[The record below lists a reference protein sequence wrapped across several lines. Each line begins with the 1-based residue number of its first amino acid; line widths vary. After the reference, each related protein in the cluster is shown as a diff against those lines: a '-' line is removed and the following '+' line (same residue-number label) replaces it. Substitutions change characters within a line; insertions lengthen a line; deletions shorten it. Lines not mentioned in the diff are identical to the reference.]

1 MQAFESN
8 HAGRHM
14 RLRQKVIVL
23 AVVPLIVALCA
34 IALYVR
40 QQAKS
45 LAAEQR
51 VTIQRAY
58 LASKEAELRHYVEL
72 ATRSIAHLTRSGAS
86 DPATQQEAIR
96 LLSNLSFGGD
106 GYFFV
111 YDDRGLSLMHPR
123 QPELVGTDMWEWR
136 DATGAPTIQRL
147 IALASQGGGFLR
159 YTWAK
164 PSSKRSA
171 PKLGY
176 VVPIAHWN
184 WVMGTG
190 IYLDDVEAAL
200 AQVDAQQSRNIEET
214 LLWMAVLA
222 TVAAVGVAGG
232 GLALNIS
239 EGRVA
244 DAKLKALAQR
254 VVESQEEERARLSR
268 DLHDGISQALVSV
281 KLQLEAG
288 IIRIGGDEVRRE
300 QGRAGLERTVEQV
313 KALLGEVRRISHDL
327 RPTLLDD
334 VGLAPALAH
343 LAGEFGEH
351 ALVPVRFRATG
362 AVDALPEI
370 VGTVLFRVAQEALTN
385 VGRHAHARHV
395 DMALE
400 RVADMVSLSIA
411 DDGVGFDAD
420 GVAVHPKR
428 GIGLRNMMERME
440 AIGGRFA
447 IASSPA
453 GTRVVASIDLKE
465 LRSDW

>member
-1 MQAFESN
+1 MAAFPN
-8 HAGRHM
+8 KIGRTPM

-34 IALYVR
+34 ISLYVR
-40 QQAKS
+40 QQAVT

-51 VTIQRAY
+51 ATIQRAY

-72 ATRSIAHLTRSGAS
+72 ATRSIAHLTRTGSS
-86 DPATQQEAIR
+86 DPATQREAIR
-96 LLSNLSFGGD
+96 ILSSLSYGDD

-111 YDDRGLSLMHPR
+111 YDTRGNNLMHPR
-123 QPELVGTDMWEWR
+123 QPELVGKDMWEWR
-136 DATGAPTIQRL
+136 DSTGAPTIQRL
-147 IALASQGGGFLR
+147 IGLASQGGGFLR

-164 PSSKRSA
+164 PSSNRAA

-176 VVPIAHWN
+176 VVPIAHWD

-200 AQVDAQQSRNIEET
+200 AQVDAQQSHNIQET
-214 LLWMAVLA
+214 LLWMAGLAVL
-222 TVAAVGVAGG
+222 AAVGVAGG

-268 DLHDGISQALVSV
+268 DLHDGVSQALVSV

-288 IIRIGGDEVRRE
+288 IIRLDGDAARRE
-300 QGRAGLERTVEQV
+300 QGRAGLERTVEHV
-313 KALLGEVRRISHDL
+313 NSLLGEVRRISHAL
-327 RPTLLDD
+327 RPSLLDD
-334 VGLAPALAH
+334 MGLAPALH
-343 LAGEFGEH
+343 YLASEFGEH
-351 ALVPVRFRATG
+351 AGAPVRFRSAG

-370 VGTVLFRVAQEALTN
+370 VGTTLFRIAQEALTN
-385 VGRHAHARHV
+385 VERHAQASHI
-395 DMALE
+395 DMSLE
-400 RVADMVSLSIA
+400 RVGERVSLSIA
-411 DDGVGFDAD
+411 DDGMGFDAD

-440 AIGGRFA
+440 AIGGRLA
-447 IASSPA
+447 IASSSS
-453 GTRVVASIDLKE
+453 GTRVVASIDL
-465 LRSDW
+465 RSKLSE